1 MKINRTLNGYIRI
14 YPICRTNCTFIEPKH
29 NKMEKLCLDCNETLR
44 GRSDKK
50 FCDDQCRSNFNNRM
64 KAGQQ
69 CCIRPVNS
77 ILRKNH
83 SVLSKIC
90 IGEKIRIKKDVLLRN
105 GFNPDYHTHLHQAQN
120 GNTYFF
126 CYDYGFL
133 PLSNEEMLLVK
144 RKEK

>member
-1 MKINRTLNGYIRI
+1 
-14 YPICRTNCTFIEPKH
+14 
-29 NKMEKLCLDCNETLR
+29 MEKLCLDCNETLR

-83 SVLSKIC
+83 SILSKIC

-105 GFNPDYHTHLHQAQN
+105 GFNPDYHTHLHQVQN

-126 CYDYGFL
+126 CYDYGIL
-133 PLSNEEMLLVK
+133 KLDGDVYLVVK
-144 RKEK
+144 RGNEGKAKSGKVKAERRKRKGESVESGRFDNN

>member
-1 MKINRTLNGYIRI
+1 
-14 YPICRTNCTFIEPKH
+14 
-29 NKMEKLCLDCNETLR
+29 LR

-50 FCDDQCRSNFNNRM
+50 FCDDQCRSNYNNHM

-69 CCIRPVNS
+69 CFIRPVNN

-90 IGEKIRIKKDVLLRN
+90 TDKKIRIKKEDLLKN
-105 GFNPDYHTHLHQAQN
+105 GFNPDYHTHMLHAQN

-133 PLSNEEMLLVK
+133 LLNNDEMLLVK
-144 RKEK
+144 RKEKL

>member
-1 MKINRTLNGYIRI
+1 MLSKS
-14 YPICRTNCTFIEPKH
+14 IE
-29 NKMEKLCLDCNETLR
+29 MEKLCLDCGETLR

-69 CCIRPVNS
+69 CCIRPVNN

-90 IGEKIRIKKDVLLRN
+90 TGEKIRIKKEVLLLN
-105 GFNPDYHTHLHQAQN
+105 GFNPDYHTHLHQTQS
-120 GNTYFF
+120 GNTYYF
-126 CYDYGFL
+126 CYDYGVLKLDGDVFL
-133 PLSNEEMLLVK
+133 VVK
-144 RKEK
+144 RGA